1 MRRYLVSLLFL
12 AFLAATTAS
21 AATLPTLFYKAK
33 EQFRM
38 ANYAES
44 LKTLELLQQESEK
57 PGNEAARAQLA
68 PGLAFYKGACLASLG
83 RAEEAREALE
93 VFLSYEPNPTLDPS
107 VYPKKVIAAIA
118 DARKDLEK
126 SPKAAPASDAASAPV
141 PASSPAETGTFA
153 ASYRSFKYDP
163 PESDGADEN
172 WADSPAR
179 YLLTTEQRADYARLS
194 SLAERSEFITE
205 FWRAHDPTPE
215 TPENEFRR
223 EFEKRVAYADQR
235 LGQGETRGSLT
246 DRGMLFVLLGPPTWV
261 GRKPI
266 AVGEDTADPQGSFRF
281 TTMDAAAALKGAN
294 NSQVAAI
301 LGAMSGPANTL
312 PESDTSWR
320 EVWHYRRELLPR
332 SVSYLQVDF
341 LFVTKRGYGNEVLQ
355 RDEVA
360 LATIEA
366 AKKATHSPALAEKAK
381 R

>member
-1 MRRYLVSLLFL
+1 MRRYLVPLLFL
-12 AFLAATTAS
+12 AAVSAS
-21 AATLPTLFYKAK
+21 AATLPSLFYKAK

-44 LKTLELLQQESEK
+44 LKTLDLLQKESES
-57 PGNEAARAQLA
+57 PGNEPARAQLA
-68 PGLAFYKGACLASLG
+68 PGLAFYRGACLAALG
-83 RAEEAREALE
+83 RTDEARESFD
-93 VFLSYEPNPTLDPS
+93 VFLAYEPNPRLDPS
-107 VYPKKVIAAIA
+107 VYPKKVIAAIEE
-118 DARKDLEK
+118 ARKDAQK
-126 SPKAAPASDAASAPV
+126 APKPAPAYGSATTP
-141 PASSPAETGTFA
+141 SERPAESGAFA
-153 ASYRSFKYDP
+153 ATYRAFRYDS

-172 WADSPAR
+172 WADGPAR
-179 YLLTTEQRADYARLS
+179 YLLTSEQRADYQRLS
-194 SLAERSEFITE
+194 TLAERSEYIAE
-205 FWRAHDPTPE
+205 FWKAHDPTPE
-215 TPENEFRR
+215 TPENEFRD

-266 AVGEDTADPQGSFRF
+266 AIGEDTADPQGMVRYTHARFRRCV
-281 TTMDAAAALKGAN
+281 LKGV
-294 NSQVAAI
+294 SSSEVAAVVA
-301 LGAMSGPANTL
+301 AMTGPANTL
-312 PESDTSWR
+312 PESETSWR

-360 LATIEA
+360 LTTIDA
-366 AKKATHSPALAEKAK
+366 AKNATRTPALAEKAK

>member
-1 MRRYLVSLLFL
+1 MRRYLVPLLFL
-12 AFLAATTAS
+12 AALSAS
-21 AATLPTLFYKAK
+21 AATLPSLFYKAK

-44 LKTLELLQQESEK
+44 LKTLDLLQKESES

-68 PGLAFYKGACLASLG
+68 PGLAFYRGACLAALG
-83 RAEEAREALE
+83 RADEARESFD
-93 VFLSYEPNPTLDPS
+93 VFLAYEPNSRLDPS
-107 VYPKKVIAAIA
+107 VYPKKVITAVER
-118 DARKDLEK
+118 ARKDLEK
-126 SPKAAPASDAASAPV
+126 VPKPAPASGGALAPEN
-141 PASSPAETGTFA
+141 PAKTGAFA
-153 ASYRSFKYDP
+153 ASFRAFRYDP

-172 WADSPAR
+172 WADGPAR
-179 YLLTTEQRADYARLS
+179 YLLTSEQRADYQRLS
-194 SLAERSEFITE
+194 TLAERSEYIAE
-205 FWRAHDPTPE
+205 FWKTHDPTPE
-215 TPENEFRR
+215 TPENEFRD

-235 LGQGETRGSLT
+235 LGKSETRGSLT

-266 AVGEDTADPQGSFRF
+266 AIGEDTDDPQGMVRY
-281 TTMDAAAALKGAN
+281 TTLDFSPFVRKGAT
-294 NSQVAAI
+294 SSEVPAVIDALQ
-301 LGAMSGPANTL
+301 GPANTL
-312 PESDTSWR
+312 PESETSWR

-360 LATIEA
+360 LTTIEA
-366 AKKATHSPALAEKAK
+366 AKNATRTPALAEKAK